1 MRLLGDTNID
11 FMKYRKF
18 WIIISFI
25 LIAVFFFSVFTI
37 RFNLGIDFAG
47 GTQMTLRFR
56 IPRDAQHRPVLVQ
69 VDQLRS
75 LLATAGLGDA
85 EIQRFG
91 DEGANEVIVKTAVAK
106 GTEEGSRERVVSALN
121 RRFNQA
127 QSGRLDLNQTGAD
140 ALLQLLGA
148 ADPDHVGKAPA
159 ATPLAGAAEPG
170 GPAAHYAAV
179 VDALIKQRRK
189 NGLFDDWQ
197 AVAATPGLSPA
208 ALAVVQDHAFLG
220 DYAVLGVENVGP
232 QIGKELQ
239 FKAFLAVA
247 ASLIGMLL
255 YIGVRFEL
263 RFGIGAVMASI
274 HDVLV
279 TLGLFILM
287 RFEFNLTTIAA
298 FLTLIG
304 YSTNDTVVIFDR
316 VRENMR
322 KNRRKPLI
330 EVMNESINQTLS
342 RTIMTGGLTMLTVAA
357 LLALGGDVLRGFAF
371 VMTVGIIVGTYS
383 SVYVASPFAL
393 LWEQLFGSKSR
404 IRGEVTGA
412 APAGARGGAAAGAR
426 QGAAAGASAS
436 RAAGAGAGGGSS
448 RTAGAARPQATPS
461 ESQAGAQ
468 AGSQPSSGPKPRPP
482 RAAAGR
488 RRSGRR

>member
-18 WIIISFI
+18 WISISLV
-25 LIAVFFFSVFTI
+25 LIAVFFFAVFFI
-37 RFNLGIDFAG
+37 HFNLGIDFAG
-47 GTQMTLRFR
+47 GTQLTLRFR
-56 IPRDAQHRPVLVQ
+56 DRPQ
-69 VDQLRS
+69 IDQLRS
-75 LLATAGLGDA
+75 LLAAAGLGDA
-85 EIQRFG
+85 EIQRF
-91 DEGANEVIVKTAVAK
+91 DKETVNEVILKTAVTK
-106 GTEEGSRERVVSALN
+106 GSEEGSRERVVAALN
-121 RRFNQA
+121 RHFNQGQA
-127 QSGRLDLNQTGAD
+127 GKVDLNTAGADDIVQLLGGTVSPALAAPAAADAAAASPQAAIAD
-140 ALLQLLGA
+140 ALL
-148 ADPDHVGKAPA
+148 K
-159 ATPLAGAAEPG
+159 E
-170 GPAAHYAAV
+170 
-179 VDALIKQRRK
+179 RRK
-189 NGLFDDWQ
+189 DGLFRDWN
-197 AVAATPGLSPA
+197 ALARTPGLPA
-208 ALAVVQDHAFLG
+208 DALATLHAKAFLG
-220 DYAVLGVENVGP
+220 EYAILGVENVGP
-232 QIGKELQ
+232 QIGKELRRQ
-239 FKAFLAVA
+239 GFWAVA
-247 ASLIGMLL
+247 LSLLGMLV
-255 YIGVRFEL
+255 YIGLRFEL

-279 TLGLFILM
+279 TLGLFIVM

-393 LWEQLFGSKSR
+393 LWEQLFGTKSR
-404 IRGEVTGA
+404 IRGEAGSQ
-412 APAGARGGAAAGAR
+412 PAGARTAGGAGAASGRGAAAGA
-426 QGAAAGASAS
+426 GGKTVAASS
-436 RAAGAGAGGGSS
+436 RAQAKPPGEEPASGS
-448 RTAGAARPQATPS
+448 T
-461 ESQAGAQ
+461 
-468 AGSQPSSGPKPRPP
+468 PRPP

>member
-25 LIAVFFFSVFTI
+25 LIAVFFFAVFTI
-37 RFNLGIDFAG
+37 HFNLGIDFAG

-56 IPRDAQHRPVLVQ
+56 IPTDAQNRKVLVQ

-75 LLATAGLGDA
+75 LLAAGGLGDA

-91 DEGANEVIVKTAVAK
+91 DEGANEVIVKTAVTK
-106 GTEEGSRERVVSALN
+106 GTEEGSRERVVGALN
-121 RRFNQA
+121 RRYNQGQNA
-127 QSGRLDLNQTGAD
+127 KLDLNQTGAD
-140 ALLQLLGA
+140 ALVQLVGA
-148 ADPDHVGKAPA
+148 ADPDHLGKTAA
-159 ATPLAGAAEPG
+159 ATPLAGAAEPAS
-170 GPAAHYAAV
+170 PAAHYAAV
-179 VDALIKQRRK
+179 ADALIKQRRK
-189 NGLFDDWQ
+189 DGLFDDWK

-208 ALAVVQDHAFLG
+208 ALAVLQERTILG

-232 QIGKELQ
+232 QIGKELSRQ
-239 FKAFLAVA
+239 GFWAVA
-247 ASLIGMLL
+247 LSLLGMLA
-255 YIGVRFEL
+255 YIGLRFEL

-279 TLGLFILM
+279 TLGLFIVM

-412 APAGARGGAAAGAR
+412 PPAGARAGAAG
-426 QGAAAGASAS
+426 GASARS
-436 RAAGAGAGGGSS
+436 ASAGGGS
-448 RTAGAARPQATPS
+448 RTAGAARPQATP
-461 ESQAGAQ
+461 
-468 AGSQPSSGPKPRPP
+468 AGSQPGSQSGSQPGSQPASDSTPRPP